1 MSAIKSQH
9 SRVFEQLVAEARE
22 KMVEDVIDALTI
34 DYMRDVVSQIRG
46 LDIALKLSEQ
56 ADFKLSGDDE

>member
-1 MSAIKSQH
+1 MTAIKSQH

-22 KMVEDVIDALTI
+22 GMVEAMINTTVNEF
-34 DYMRDVVSQIRG
+34 MREIVGQIRG
-46 LDIALKLSEQ
+46 LDVALKLSEQ